1 VDAFNAALNETRR
14 ERRKLSREDAA
25 GLVVQQVLAL
35 LQDKASVD
43 SALDDERRRLLHD
56 RAAEPVPST
65 SATAVAVPTTADQI
79 VADEAVAARRT

>member
-1 VDAFNAALNETRR
+1 MDAFNAALNETRR

-43 SALDDERRRLLHD
+43 SALDDERRRHLPD
-56 RAAEPVPST
+56 KVAEPVPSSNT
-65 SATAVAVPTTADQI
+65 VELAETMRDVVVDDAL
-79 VADEAVAARRT
+79 AAKRR